1 MTTSA
6 PSPEHLVI
14 VCGHGIWLGGP
25 ALGHDESE
33 WLIEGYK
40 AGETPTFIEHIK
52 AGIQALVDDERA
64 LLAFSGGPTRS
75 ETPLSEARSYANLA
89 AANNYFGLLL
99 RETTLTMT
107 TATISHPLS
116 PVPLHH
122 RILVEE
128 QALDSYY
135 NILFSLVAFWRRV
148 GAWPARVTIVSHD
161 FKRSRLVDDHCG
173 RDAIAILPLNQRVS
187 FIGINPPNL
196 PAEFGGASS
205 AASTATVSEDKSQAM
220 QGAHAVLGHWASD
233 PHGVGHIL
241 AGKRRARNPW
251 QCDQRLFVDD
261 AERQRSGLAT
271 RLVGDDMEAIADGDS
286 RPWNNLAAKG

>member
-1 MTTSA
+1 MSA
-6 PSPEHLVI
+6 PTPLPDHLVI

-25 ALGHDESE
+25 ALGRNESE

-52 AGIQALVDDERA
+52 AGIKAVADDERA
-64 LLAFSGGPTRS
+64 VLAFSGGPTLS

-89 AANNYFGLLL
+89 AANDYFGLLTH
-99 RETTLTMT
+99 EMT
-107 TATISHPLS
+107 TTITAAVAGAAAHPL
-116 PVPLHH
+116 HD

-148 GAWPARVTIVSHD
+148 GAWPARVTIVSHA

-173 RDAIAILPLNQRVS
+173 SGAIAILPLDQRVS

-205 AASTATVSEDKSQAM
+205 AASTAVVSEDKSKAM
-220 QGAHAVLGHWASD
+220 QGAHDVLGHWATD
-233 PHGVGHIL
+233 PHGVGHLL

-251 QCDQRLFVDD
+251 KCDQRLFVNDT
-261 AERQRSGLAT
+261 ERQRSGLLT
-271 RLVGDDMEAIADGDS
+271 RLVGGDMEAIAEGS
-286 RPWNNLAAKG
+286 PRPWNN

>member
-1 MTTSA
+1 MTV
-6 PSPEHLVI
+6 PVPLPDHLVI

-52 AGIQALVDDERA
+52 AGIRTVADDKRA

-89 AANNYFGLLL
+89 AANDYFGLLSH
-99 RETTLTMT
+99 ETKTTMT
-107 TATISHPLS
+107 AATAAVAAEAHPFSLS
-116 PVPLHH
+116 PLHH

-148 GAWPARVTIVSHD
+148 GAWPARVTIVSHA

-173 RDAIAILPLNQRVS
+173 SAAIAILPLDQRVS

-196 PAEFGGASS
+196 PAEFGGASN
-205 AASTATVSEDKSQAM
+205 AASTTSVLEDKSQAM
-220 QGAHAVLGHWASD
+220 QGARDVLGHWATD
-233 PHGVGHIL
+233 PHGVGHLL

-251 QCDQRLFVDD
+251 KCDQKLFVNDT
-261 AERQRSGLAT
+261 ERQRSGLLT
-271 RLVGDDMEAIADGDS
+271 RLVGDDMEAIAEGS
-286 RPWNNLAAKG
+286 PRPWNN